1 MSIKISELPLAGTV
15 SGTELVPIVQDGTT
29 SQISLSQLGPVVPST
44 AKLIIPDVG
53 TIFSAIFYIVDN
65 FGLSGTATY
74 SDDSLWATFTASN
87 IFNAG
92 QLINPLDFYVNGFYN
107 ETEYTNE
114 GGDILNIGY
123 SGVVDNGVLG
133 GDPNYTGG
141 SYYFLANVDP
151 DTYDILS
158 FVNLSVK
165 TDIGIDYTFEDNGTG
180 LYNAAGIFSNLAGPN
195 VVLTFDI
202 EIDVD
207 NDTVD
212 WEIGILPNIISKS

>member
-44 AKLIIPDVG
+44 AKLFIPDTE
-53 TIFSAIFYIVDN
+53 TILLAVLDVVDN

-87 IFNAG
+87 IVNVTEFIDVN
-92 QLINPLDFYVNGFYN
+92 DFYVNGFYN
-107 ETEYTNE
+107 ENEYSVE

-123 SGVVDNGVLG
+123 SGVVDFNVLNE
-133 GDPNYTGG
+133 DPNPNYTGG
-141 SYYFLANVDP
+141 SVYFIANVDP

-165 TDIGIDYTFEDNGTG
+165 TDVGLDYTFEDNGTG

-212 WEIGILPNIISKS
+212 WTIEILGD

>member
-44 AKLIIPDVG
+44 AKLLIPDVS
-53 TIFSAIFYIVDN
+53 TILSGLLDIVDN
-65 FGLSGTATY
+65 FGLTGTATY

-87 IFNAG
+87 VFNTG
-92 QLINPLDFYVNGFYN
+92 QFINPVDFYVNGFYN
-107 ETEYTNE
+107 ENEYTDE

-123 SGVVDNGVLG
+123 SGVVDFNVLNGG
-133 GDPNYTGG
+133 PNPDYSGG
-141 SYYFLANVDP
+141 SVYLLANVDP

-165 TDIGIDYTFEDNGTG
+165 TDVGLDYTFEDDGTG
-180 LYNAAGIFSNLAGPN
+180 LYNTAGIFSNIAGPN

-202 EIDVD
+202 EVDVA

-212 WEIGILPNIISKS
+212 WEIGILPNILP